1 MVDMTR
7 NKEEQESFI
16 TNINKDNDSLV
27 VSYASGNETTERF
40 SLHNMNYYRGKMEEQ
55 ANMYV
60 GKYLDKL
67 SIKSFSIYVA
77 RVSSIILGLFSLFLS
92 YNIDIHII
100 MKILLTIL
108 VALLEFGYYIYS
120 DIKLDILYTQALEG
134 MATEYYLNNIDDFK
148 YKNPHTYEFGYIV
161 PIEEISKMGLTEDW
175 LKAASEKI
183 KELISSGIEKEDISL
198 SLSKK

>member
-77 RVSSIILGLFSLFLS
+77 RVSGIILG
-92 YNIDIHII
+92 
-100 MKILLTIL
+100 
-108 VALLEFGYYIYS
+108 
-120 DIKLDILYTQALEG
+120 
-134 MATEYYLNNIDDFK
+134 
-148 YKNPHTYEFGYIV
+148 
-161 PIEEISKMGLTEDW
+161 
-175 LKAASEKI
+175 EK
-183 KELISSGIEKEDISL
+183 
-198 SLSKK
+198 